1 MQLLKKHTIIEF
13 TACKYMFTLWKDMV
27 NTVRN
32 TRKTTMAKAPQP
44 KKKKKKRIRRV
55 LLTTCNKGPP
65 CVQPPPPLKQN
76 RGNGP
81 SPRFQGYF
89 FKIPRRRRQRER
101 QKAIRW
107 IGRKTTVH
115 AFFTL
120 FCIFLYRHY
129 MTMTL
134 KCLISRFTGDV
145 NKRRRNFLSLSEL
158 EYGCLEF
165 GSVRVRLHFTK

>member
-1 MQLLKKHTIIEF
+1 MKRYGKYCEKYEIIINGKGF
-13 TACKYMFTLWKDMV
+13 PV
-27 NTVRN
+27 
-32 TRKTTMAKAPQP
+32 Q

-101 QKAIRW
+101 QKSN
-107 IGRKTTVH
+107 
-115 AFFTL
+115 TL
-120 FCIFLYRHY
+120 NR
-129 MTMTL
+129 
-134 KCLISRFTGDV
+134 
-145 NKRRRNFLSLSEL
+145 
-158 EYGCLEF
+158 
-165 GSVRVRLHFTK
+165 

>member
-1 MQLLKKHTIIEF
+1 
-13 TACKYMFTLWKDMV
+13 
-27 NTVRN
+27 
-32 TRKTTMAKAPQP
+32 MAKASQS
-44 KKKKKKRIRRV
+44 KKKKRRIRRL
-55 LLTTCNKGPP
+55 LLTTCNKSLP
-65 CVQPPPPLKQN
+65 CVQPPPL
-76 RGNGP
+76 P
-81 SPRFQGYF
+81 SN
-89 FKIPRRRRQRER
+89 KIGER
-101 QKAIRW
+101 DRLSDFRDIFLRYHDYDVNENVKKAIRW

-120 FCIFLYRHY
+120 FCTFLYRHY

-165 GSVRVRLHFTK
+165 GSVRVRLHLTK